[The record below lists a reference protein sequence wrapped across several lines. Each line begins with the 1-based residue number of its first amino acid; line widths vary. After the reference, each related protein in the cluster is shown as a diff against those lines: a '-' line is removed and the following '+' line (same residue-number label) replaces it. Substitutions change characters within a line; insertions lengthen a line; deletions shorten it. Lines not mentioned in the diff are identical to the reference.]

1 MWISE
6 YIVCW
11 SLPII
16 VPVTAAKGRSHI
28 ASTGFTCSGLVQI
41 AFWSKRIRFGV
52 PRKVTGAGFGAS
64 AGPGRGLL
72 CGSGASG
79 SETGVVASAI
89 SGLGAV
95 LWAEPSR
102 IVLSRRLA
110 VRQREAL
117 S

>member
-1 MWISE
+1 MWISAV
-6 YIVCW
+6 IVWW

-16 VPVTAAKGRSHI
+16 VPVTAARGRSHI
-28 ASTGFTCSGLVQI
+28 ASIGFTCSGLVQI

-52 PRKVTGAGFGAS
+52 PSKVIGAGFGAS

-79 SETGVVASAI
+79 SEVGIVASAI
-89 SGLGAV
+89 SGLGAM

-102 IVLSRRLA
+102 TVAS
-110 VRQREAL
+110 
-117 S
+117 